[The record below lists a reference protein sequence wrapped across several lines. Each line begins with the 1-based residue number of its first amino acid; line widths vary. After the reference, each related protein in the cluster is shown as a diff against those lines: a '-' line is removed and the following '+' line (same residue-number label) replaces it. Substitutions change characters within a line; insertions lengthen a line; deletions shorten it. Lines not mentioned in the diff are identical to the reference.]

1 LLPAVIDHF
10 NLKREIVFIAMNYM
24 DRYLATVKAVD
35 KRMFQLLAMTCVY
48 LSIKLYHHSHL
59 LIPGSS
65 STMESILHLS
75 RGFFSRKE
83 MERMEYDILHCLK
96 WQVHPPIPHDFLH
109 LVLSTKDEE
118 DRETLGLA
126 RFLVELSVMD
136 CFFVSYKPSEIA
148 MAALVAGKRYSSS
161 NQKLPPPSATFEY
174 DSPPIQACCDR
185 LGRLYT
191 RVLEE
196 GDMERSVAGGQATS
210 PVSVRML

>member
-1 LLPAVIDHF
+1 
-10 NLKREIVFIAMNYM
+10 MNYM
-24 DRYLATVKAVD
+24 DRYLANAKAVD

-48 LSIKLYHHSHL
+48 LSIKLHHHGHL

-75 RGFFSRKE
+75 RGFFSKKE
-83 MERMEYDILHCLK
+83 MERMEYDILRCLK

-118 DRETLGLA
+118 EEDRETLGLA
-126 RFLVELSVMD
+126 RFLVELAVMD
-136 CFFVSYKPSEIA
+136 CFFVSYKPSQIA
-148 MAALVAGKRYSSS
+148 MAAFVTAKKYSSS
-161 NQKLPPPSATFEY
+161 NQKLPSPSETFEY

-185 LGRLYT
+185 LDQLYT

-196 GDMERSVAGGQATS
+196 GDMERRVEGGQASS

>member
-1 LLPAVIDHF
+1 MIDHF
-10 NLKREIVFIAMNYM
+10 HLKREIVFIAMNYM
-24 DRYLATVKAVD
+24 DRYLANAPTVD

-48 LSIKLYHHSHL
+48 LSIKLHHYSHL

-83 MERMEYDILHCLK
+83 MERMEYDILQCLK

-109 LVLSTKDEE
+109 LVLSIKDEKEE

-136 CFFVSYKPSEIA
+136 CFFVSYKPSQIA
-148 MAALVAGKRYSSS
+148 MAALVTGKKYSSS
-161 NQKLPPPSATFEY
+161 NQKLHPPSATFEY
-174 DSPPIQACCDR
+174 DSPPIQDCCDR
-185 LGRLYT
+185 LGRLYA

-196 GDMERSVAGGQATS
+196 GDMEQHVAGGQATS